1 MYGAPGPG
9 YQGRNETTTI
19 LNKTATTLTENKI
32 TEKTSNLNPVLGHP
46 EYLCYFPT
54 IFYRRA
60 CNECCQ
66 YKDEA
71 KCPHN
76 GWDWASRAAE
86 LRVEELKV
94 KRKTMA
100 DRDREKTK
108 GDKEEKEQEA
118 EGSENDIDGC

>member
-1 MYGAPGPG
+1 MIKVGENMYGAPGLEYG
-9 YQGRNETTTI
+9 GHMETVNP
-19 LNKTATTLTENKI
+19 LSKNKI
-32 TEKTSNLNPVLGHP
+32 MEKTSNLNHP